1 MGRYKYLT
9 EYVGKTNSKTI
20 IEVGTWNGYHGSRMI
35 QAAGDDRS
43 VTYYG
48 FDLFEDMD
56 KDTFELEVSKWPP
69 PKSEVETLL
78 SNTGANINLYQGN
91 TRDTLP
97 EFVKNNK
104 DLKVDFIFM
113 DGGHSFETIESDWN
127 SLKELVS
134 GTTTVLF
141 DDYNKYTD
149 GSETDFGSNIIV
161 DGLDREKWN
170 VEILPTYDQFDRRQ
184 VHMALVK
191 KNVFT
196 W

>member
-69 PKSEVETLL
+69 PRSEVETLL

-104 DLKVDFIFM
+104 YWSPVARIDNVYGDRNLFCVCPPIEVYEQLDTVD
-113 DGGHSFETIESDWN
+113 
-127 SLKELVS
+127 
-134 GTTTVLF
+134 
-141 DDYNKYTD
+141 
-149 GSETDFGSNIIV
+149 
-161 DGLDREKWN
+161 
-170 VEILPTYDQFDRRQ
+170 
-184 VHMALVK
+184 
-191 KNVFT
+191 
-196 W
+196 